1 MFIADYFIYLYSYF
15 RNYVIIYMKK
25 AKLPLNIYLAPEIDF
40 LTIAVE
46 EGFSIS
52 EGQLPE
58 YKEDDD
64 VIIIG

>member
-1 MFIADYFIYLYSYF
+1 
-15 RNYVIIYMKK
+15 MKK

-46 EGFSIS
+46 EGFSTS

-58 YKEDDD
+58 YEEDDD